1 MKLMASS
8 VAPPTRTSLPSPP
21 QHARTGKLY
30 VSDAPIAGFVREYMV
45 NDFCSRY
52 QPNPLNLFLASLEH
66 VLANLKS
73 QGDLQNGYEQIK
85 TALIFMAQALE
96 NSTKSHVILSS
107 DRLTFQLGNESF
119 SLPLTSESIIDVLAW
134 PNEIVERLPELSASN
149 QSQLRQA
156 PAWK

>member
-1 MKLMASS
+1 
-8 VAPPTRTSLPSPP
+8 
-21 QHARTGKLY
+21 
-30 VSDAPIAGFVREYMV
+30 MV

-52 QPNPLNLFLASLEH
+52 QPNPLNLFLASLDH
-66 VLANLKS
+66 VLGNLKS
-73 QGDLQNGYEQIK
+73 QHGYEQIK
-85 TALIFMAQALE
+85 TALVTVAQALE
-96 NSTKSHVILSS
+96 KSSKRHLILSS

>member
-1 MKLMASS
+1 
-8 VAPPTRTSLPSPP
+8 
-21 QHARTGKLY
+21 
-30 VSDAPIAGFVREYMV
+30 MV

-96 NSTKSHVILSS
+96 KSSKRHLILSS

-119 SLPLTSESIIDVLAW
+119 SLPLTSESIIDVVAW
-134 PNEIVERLPELSASN
+134 PYEIEERLPEFSASTRF
-149 QSQLRQA
+149 QPR
-156 PAWK
+156 

>member
-1 MKLMASS
+1 
-8 VAPPTRTSLPSPP
+8 
-21 QHARTGKLY
+21 
-30 VSDAPIAGFVREYMV
+30 MV

>member
-1 MKLMASS
+1 
-8 VAPPTRTSLPSPP
+8 
-21 QHARTGKLY
+21 
-30 VSDAPIAGFVREYMV
+30 MV
-45 NDFCSRY
+45 NDFCSRCK
-52 QPNPLNLFLASLEH
+52 PKSVNSFLVTLGL
-66 VLANLKS
+66 VLGNLKS

-85 TALIFMAQALE
+85 TALIFMVQALE

-149 QSQLRQA
+149 QSQPRQA